1 MNFPPMAVLDP
12 SVSPDSPRARA
23 HRWLSQA
30 LIQKLI
36 IALII
41 ANGLI
46 LGLETSRTISPDT
59 LAMLKMI
66 DRIILA
72 AFTLEVLLRL
82 WIYRRNFWKDAWSIF
97 DFLVVAISLIPTSGP
112 MSVLRVLR
120 LLRLVSMVPRL
131 RLIAES
137 LLRAIPGIFAIAGL
151 LALLFYVFAII
162 AVNLF
167 GQTHNEWFGTVG
179 RAMYTLFQVM
189 TLESWSMGISR
200 PVMEE
205 HPWAWAF
212 FVPFILVATF
222 TMLNLFIAIIVN
234 AMQSI
239 HDHDAQVI
247 EPDPASVTAA
257 NAPKALD
264 TQSTCTNPQP
274 LAPARSVEPATP
286 TDSASLESLAREQAQ
301 LRAQLARIEALLH
314 ESLAQQQAQSNSPS
328 QAGPSGQPAP
338 SGHQ

>member
-1 MNFPPMAVLDP
+1 MTFPPMAVLDP
-12 SVSPDSPRARA
+12 SVASHSPRARA

-30 LIQKLI
+30 PIQKIIIGLI
-36 IALII
+36 L

-46 LGLETSRTISPDT
+46 LGVETSQAISADT
-59 LAMLKMI
+59 LATLKLI
-66 DRIILA
+66 DRLILA

-82 WIYRRNFWKDAWSIF
+82 WIYRGNFWKDAWSIF
-97 DFLVVAISLIPTSGP
+97 DFAVVAISLIPSSGP

-151 LALLFYVFAII
+151 LGLLFYVFAII

-167 GQTHNEWFGTVG
+167 GGTHDEWFGSVG

-200 PVMEE
+200 PVMES

-212 FVPFILVATF
+212 FVPFILIATF

-239 HDHDAQVI
+239 HDHDARSLDSA
-247 EPDPASVTAA
+247 ESTASSDAQ
-257 NAPKALD
+257 PPP
-264 TQSTCTNPQP
+264 QQNP
-274 LAPARSVEPATP
+274 V
-286 TDSASLESLAREQAQ
+286 ASLESLAHEQAQ
-301 LRAQLARIEALLH
+301 LRAQLARIEALLN
-314 ESLAQQQAQSNSPS
+314 ESLNRQSQQ
-328 QAGPSGQPAP
+328 GG
-338 SGHQ
+338 GH